1 MYLSITVKLVVG
13 LVTLLAVTRLMG
25 KKELSQVTPFDF
37 IYAIILGGIVEESIY
52 DEKVSPLHLA
62 YSAALWGALI
72 YTIEILAK
80 KKNFFRSIFKGKES
94 HIIADG
100 KLNVEAMQK
109 NHLEMEQLRT
119 LLRQNGVFS
128 VSEVKNA
135 YLETSGGLSVQ
146 RFGKYEPI
154 TPEAMGIKAPENN
167 PSILLVDEGEVVED
181 GLEEIGKDSS
191 WLKEALRKEGQSNI
205 KNIFCAEWSEEDGFY
220 IVPYKS

>member
-13 LVTLLAVTRLMG
+13 LVTLLVVTRLMG
-25 KKELSQVTPFDF
+25 KKELAQVTPFDF

-62 YSAALWGALI
+62 YSAALWGVLI

-94 HIIADG
+94 HIIVEG
-100 KLNVEAMQK
+100 ELNVEAMQK

-146 RFGKYEPI
+146 RFGKYEPV
-154 TPEAMGIKAPENN
+154 TPEAMGIKASENN

-191 WLKEALRKEGQSNI
+191 WLKESLREEGQSNI

>member
-1 MYLSITVKLVVG
+1 VYLSITVKLIAG

-25 KKELSQVTPFDF
+25 KKELAQATPFDF

-62 YSAALWGALI
+62 YSAALWGVLI

-146 RFGKYEPI
+146 KFSKYEPV
-154 TPEAMGIKAPENN
+154 TPEAMGIDVHEDN

-191 WLKEALRKEGQSNI
+191 WLKESLRKEGQSNI